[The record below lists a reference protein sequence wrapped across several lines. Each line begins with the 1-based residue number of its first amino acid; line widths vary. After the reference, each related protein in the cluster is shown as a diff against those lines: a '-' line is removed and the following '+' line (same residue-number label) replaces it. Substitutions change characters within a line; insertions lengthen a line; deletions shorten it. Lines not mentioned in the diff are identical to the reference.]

1 MNSFDKER
9 LTAAVEKFKGCRVAV
24 VGDLMLDVYIW
35 GNATRIS
42 PEAPV
47 PIIRV
52 SRENSCLGGAAN
64 VMRNVITLGGSV
76 HAYGVVG
83 DDLNG
88 KELSSQ
94 LADHGINSAGLICDP
109 LRRTTE
115 KQRVIAGTQQLLRID
130 YEDTSIVCDEH
141 RTIML
146 NGLVDLIEQ
155 KAVDAIVFEDY
166 GKGVLNE
173 SFLEAIIP
181 LARAAG
187 IVTTLDPKPGHIR
200 PVKGLTAMKPNRN
213 EAFAMAG
220 VVQHEHD
227 LAPEDDAELYQVAKI
242 LMRDWEP
249 DYLIISLAARGMALF
264 NSDVKMTVIPTRARE
279 VFDVSGAGDTVIA
292 ASTLALATGAD
303 IASAAQ
309 IANFAA
315 GIVVGKI
322 GTVTVSKDE
331 LIKSFSQDCE
341 E

>member
-173 SFLEAIIP
+173 SFLEA
-181 LARAAG
+181 
-187 IVTTLDPKPGHIR
+187 
-200 PVKGLTAMKPNRN
+200 
-213 EAFAMAG
+213 
-220 VVQHEHD
+220 
-227 LAPEDDAELYQVAKI
+227 
-242 LMRDWEP
+242 
-249 DYLIISLAARGMALF
+249 
-264 NSDVKMTVIPTRARE
+264 
-279 VFDVSGAGDTVIA
+279 
-292 ASTLALATGAD
+292 
-303 IASAAQ
+303 
-309 IANFAA
+309 
-315 GIVVGKI
+315 
-322 GTVTVSKDE
+322 
-331 LIKSFSQDCE
+331 
-341 E
+341 